1 MTNTSRAHG
10 GPDAQGVPLYDFS
23 TNSNACGPCPQA
35 LLAVQSAD
43 TTRYP
48 DPTYAALRSELAAFH
63 AVDKARV
70 LLAGSAS
77 EFIFRITGWVAR
89 QRTATVRVPE
99 HGYGDYAQAAC
110 AWGLRVVTS
119 GPADLHWSADPS
131 SPLGQSPE
139 FESWQAASAVQ
150 VIDSAYAPLRL
161 SGASALPTG
170 AMWQLWS
177 PNKALGLT
185 GVRAAY
191 AVAPAGS
198 DDAIAQLENLCPS
211 WPLGT
216 HGAAMLRAWVQPPT
230 QAWLAESLIALN
242 DWKTRQTALLQKLGW
257 HCLPSHANFFCARPY
272 GDDLHADLDTRIDR
286 LRRHGIKLRSAES
299 FGLPGH
305 VRLSVLPPV
314 AQDALKAAW
323 LDIRAT
329 P

>member
-1 MTNTSRAHG
+1 MTSASRSHG
-10 GPDAQGVPLYDFS
+10 GPDVQGVPLYDFS

-35 LLAVQSAD
+35 LSAVQSAD
-43 TTRYP
+43 ATRYP

-63 AVDKARV
+63 AVDRARV

-89 QRTATVRVPE
+89 QRTATVRVPQ

-139 FESWQAASAVQ
+139 FESQQAASAVQ
-150 VIDSAYAPLRL
+150 VIDCAYAPLRL

-198 DDAIAQLENLCPS
+198 DDAIAQLEDLCPS

-216 HGAAMLRAWVQPPT
+216 HGVAMLRAWVQPPT
-230 QAWLAESLIALN
+230 QTWLAESLIALN
-242 DWKTRQTALLQKLGW
+242 EWKNRQTALLQHLGW

-286 LRRHGIKLRSAES
+286 LRHQGIKLRSAES

>member
-1 MTNTSRAHG
+1 MTNTSRSHG
-10 GPDAQGVPLYDFS
+10 GPDAQGLPLYDFS

-89 QRTATVRVPE
+89 QRTAIVRVPE

-191 AVAPAGS
+191 AVAPVGS

-216 HGAAMLRAWVQPPT
+216 HGAAMLRAWMQPPT

-242 DWKTRQTALLQKLGW
+242 DWKIRQTALLQKLGW

>member
-1 MTNTSRAHG
+1 MTSASRSHG
-10 GPDAQGVPLYDFS
+10 GPDVQGVPLYDFS

-35 LLAVQSAD
+35 LSAVQSAD
-43 TTRYP
+43 ATRYP

-63 AVDKARV
+63 AVDRARV

-89 QRTATVRVPE
+89 QRTATVRVPQ

-131 SPLGQSPE
+131 SPLG
-139 FESWQAASAVQ
+139 
-150 VIDSAYAPLRL
+150 
-161 SGASALPTG
+161 
-170 AMWQLWS
+170 
-177 PNKALGLT
+177 LT

-198 DDAIAQLENLCPS
+198 DDAIAQLEDLCPS

-216 HGAAMLRAWVQPPT
+216 HGVAMLRAWVQPPT
-230 QAWLAESLIALN
+230 QTWLAESLIALN
-242 DWKTRQTALLQKLGW
+242 EWKTRQTALLQHLGW

-272 GDDLHADLDTRIDR
+272 GDNLHADLDTRIDH
-286 LRRHGIKLRSAES
+286 LRRHSIKLRSAES

-305 VRLSVLPPV
+305 VRLSVLPSV

>member
-1 MTNTSRAHG
+1 MTNTSRSHG

-70 LLAGSAS
+70 LVAGSAS

-89 QRTATVRVPE
+89 QRTAIVRVPE

-191 AVAPAGS
+191 AVAPVGS

-216 HGAAMLRAWVQPPT
+216 HGAAMLRAWMQPPT

-242 DWKTRQTALLQKLGW
+242 DWKIRQTALLQKLGW